1 MKILIIGN
9 GGREHTI
16 AESLSKNRKV
26 EQVYISTHN
35 GGATGKIINANLANN
50 SVETID
56 RFLAET
62 NIDLVIVGPEQFLS
76 EGIIDHIESKGIRA
90 FGPHKS
96 AARLESSKAFAKDF
110 MNKYEI
116 PTAKHY
122 QYDNYDDALAGLSEF
137 GYPVVIKADGLCG
150 GKGVLIC
157 QDKDEAIKALKD
169 IFHNQV
175 FGDQGSEIVMEQFLS
190 GFEASLLCFV
200 SGNKIYPFDTAM
212 DYKKIYEDD
221 LGPNT
226 GGVGC
231 ISPNPFWTADLDQQS
246 NQIIRKIEHGLAEE
260 NLEFTGI
267 LFIGYL
273 VENGKLYVLEFN
285 ARFGDP
291 ETEVLLPRLNSDLLE
306 NILQAIDGKPV
317 VLDFANN
324 VAMTT
329 IIVSEGYP
337 GEYKTGFEIKG
348 LKDVDPQA
356 LVYHNGTKNVEN
368 KILTNGGRV
377 LSVVAVAEDL
387 ESARQTVYQNIKKIN
402 FENMSYRKDIG
413 KI

>member
-9 GGREHTI
+9 GGREHAI

-26 EQVYISTHN
+26 EQIYISTHN
-35 GGATGKIINANLANN
+35 GGATGKIINANLADN

-157 QDKDEAIKALKD
+157 QDKDEASRHSKIFFIIK
-169 IFHNQV
+169 
-175 FGDQGSEIVMEQFLS
+175 FL
-190 GFEASLLCFV
+190 
-200 SGNKIYPFDTAM
+200 
-212 DYKKIYEDD
+212 
-221 LGPNT
+221 
-226 GGVGC
+226 
-231 ISPNPFWTADLDQQS
+231 
-246 NQIIRKIEHGLAEE
+246 
-260 NLEFTGI
+260 
-267 LFIGYL
+267 
-273 VENGKLYVLEFN
+273 
-285 ARFGDP
+285 
-291 ETEVLLPRLNSDLLE
+291 
-306 NILQAIDGKPV
+306 
-317 VLDFANN
+317 
-324 VAMTT
+324 
-329 IIVSEGYP
+329 
-337 GEYKTGFEIKG
+337 EIKVQK
-348 LKDVDPQA
+348 L
-356 LVYHNGTKNVEN
+356 
-368 KILTNGGRV
+368 
-377 LSVVAVAEDL
+377 
-387 ESARQTVYQNIKKIN
+387 
-402 FENMSYRKDIG
+402 
-413 KI
+413 

>member
-9 GGREHTI
+9 GGREHAI

-26 EQVYISTHN
+26 EQIYISTHN
-35 GGATGKIINANLANN
+35 GGATGKIINANLADN

-231 ISPNPFWTADLDQQS
+231 ISPNPFWSADLDQQS
-246 NQIIRKIEHGLAEE
+246 NQIIRNIEHGLAEE

-348 LKDVDPQA
+348 LTDVDPQA

-402 FENMSYRKDIG
+402 FENMSYREDIG